1 MNPSVSDADGS
12 MYRQRLGNQRKFLEE
27 DELAAKRFLSSR
39 IFYTWMMRPY
49 LNKSA
54 TKKSFADHD
63 INKAT
68 HEANKATNEANEATK
83 KSFADLY
90 IRSLKR
96 SPLKTLYLNVRSFK
110 RSSPLS
116 LMNRMVMKTLINNM
130 ARNKNDLSTQLSH
143 GFDRNEANHLSGEI
157 GDSWLRHMFYFR
169 YI

>member
-1 MNPSVSDADGS
+1 MSPVSDDYGS

-49 LNKSA
+49 LNKST
-54 TKKSFADHD
+54 TKKSFADLY
-63 INKAT
+63 INKTT
-68 HEANKATNEANEATK
+68 HEANEATK

-96 SPLKTLYLNVRSFK
+96 SPLKNLYLYVRSFK
-110 RSSPLS
+110 RSSPFS

-130 ARNKNDLSTQLSH
+130 ARNKHDLSNQLSH
-143 GFDRNEANHLSGEI
+143 GFDSNEANHVSGEI

>member
-1 MNPSVSDADGS
+1 MSPVSDDYGS

-49 LNKSA
+49 LNKST
-54 TKKSFADHD
+54 TKKSFADLY
-63 INKAT
+63 INKTT
-68 HEANKATNEANEATK
+68 HEANEATK

-96 SPLKTLYLNVRSFK
+96 SPLKNLYLYVRSFK
-110 RSSPLS
+110 RSSPFS
-116 LMNRMVMKTLINNM
+116 LMNRMVMKTLIDNM
-130 ARNKNDLSTQLSH
+130 ARNKHDLSNQFSN
-143 GFDRNEANHLSGEI
+143 GFNSNEANYLRGEI

>member
-1 MNPSVSDADGS
+1 MTPESDAYGN
-12 MYRQRLGNQRKFLEE
+12 MYEQRLGNQRKFIEE

-39 IFYTWMMRPY
+39 IFYTWMIRPY
-49 LNKSA
+49 LNKSS
-54 TKKSFADHD
+54 TKKSL
-63 INKAT
+63 
-68 HEANKATNEANEATK
+68 
-83 KSFADLY
+83 ADLY

-96 SPLKTLYLNVRSFK
+96 SSLKNLYLYVRSFK

-116 LMNRMVMKTLINNM
+116 LMNRIVMKTLINKM

-157 GDSWLRHMFYFR
+157 GDSWLRHMVYFR

>member
-1 MNPSVSDADGS
+1 MSPVSDDYGS

-49 LNKSA
+49 LNKSS
-54 TKKSFADHD
+54 TKKSFADLY

-96 SPLKTLYLNVRSFK
+96 SPLKNLYLYVRSFK
-110 RSSPLS
+110 RSSPFS
-116 LMNRMVMKTLINNM
+116 LMNRMVMKTLIDNM
-130 ARNKNDLSTQLSH
+130 ARNKHDLSNQFSN
-143 GFDRNEANHLSGEI
+143 GFDSNEANYLRGEI

>member
-1 MNPSVSDADGS
+1 MSPVSDDYGS

-39 IFYTWMMRPY
+39 IFYTWMMSPY
-49 LNKSA
+49 LNKSS
-54 TKKSFADHD
+54 TKKSLADM
-63 INKAT
+63 
-68 HEANKATNEANEATK
+68 
-83 KSFADLY
+83 Y

-96 SPLKTLYLNVRSFK
+96 SPLKNLYLYVRSFK

-130 ARNKNDLSTQLSH
+130 ARNKNDLSNQLSN
-143 GFDRNEANHLSGEI
+143 GFDSNEANHLNGEI

>member
-1 MNPSVSDADGS
+1 MSPVSDDYGS

-39 IFYTWMMRPY
+39 IFYTWMMRQY
-49 LNKSA
+49 LNKSS
-54 TKKSFADHD
+54 TKKSLADM
-63 INKAT
+63 
-68 HEANKATNEANEATK
+68 
-83 KSFADLY
+83 Y

-96 SPLKTLYLNVRSFK
+96 SPLKTLYLYVRSFK

-130 ARNKNDLSTQLSH
+130 ARNKHDLSNKLSH